1 MTRQPVHSILFTFIA
16 VIFILIV
23 SATIFTKQPYVD
35 EGWFYSPAY
44 NLVEHGFMGTSI
56 KETAGYP
63 WTKIDQLTYWQPP
76 VDFLMQA
83 GWYSIFGTG
92 LFSMRY
98 LSAVFA
104 LICLISIFSI
114 VRKVTGN
121 YWMALLAM
129 FLASIDLNFIDAA
142 SDGRMD
148 MMSTAFAFAAFAV
161 YLNERDKN
169 ISRAMLI
176 GHSLVVLSGLTHPDG
191 ILALFGMI
199 ALNIFMDRKNI
210 KFRHIFLATIPYILG
225 GLGWGLYIM
234 QDPQAFWDQFSVNL
248 LSKIGTGSIF
258 ESFKSEITGRYMR
271 AYGWT
276 DGSSALSR
284 LRIFVLLF
292 YFAGAAAS
300 FFIPRK
306 FSNRG
311 LNPLLLLFAAYFLVM
326 TLLIGYKWSRYVIY
340 ILPLYVSL
348 TAISGL
354 YLFNL
359 NKYNKYIIYTI
370 MVIITLMQLGSDF
383 RRVREDSYHNIY
395 MPVIMEVNQQ
405 IESGRFEDTQ
415 PLVSAGAELGFGLG
429 FDGQVIEDPML
440 GYYSGKLPD
449 IIVLE
454 PHYRG
459 WFEHLETEL
468 PEVYEYTQELM
479 ANRFVSVYRN
489 EKFEILVRKE

>member
-1 MTRQPVHSILFTFIA
+1 
-16 VIFILIV
+16 
-23 SATIFTKQPYVD
+23 
-35 EGWFYSPAY
+35 
-44 NLVEHGFMGTSI
+44 MGTSI

-98 LSAVFA
+98 LSAFFG

-129 FLASIDLNFIDAA
+129 FLASIDMNFINAA

-161 YLNERDKN
+161 YLYEREKN
-169 ISRAMLI
+169 ITRAMLA
-176 GHSLVVLSGLTHPDG
+176 GHTLVVLSGLTHPDG
-191 ILALFGMI
+191 ILALFGMV
-199 ALNIFMDRKNI
+199 ALNIYMDRKNI
-210 KFRHIFLATIPYILG
+210 KFRYVLLAAIPYVVG

-234 QDPQAFWDQFSVNL
+234 QDPQAFWDQFSGNF
-248 LSKIGTGSIF
+248 LSKVGSGAII

-276 DGSSALSR
+276 EGSSALSR

-300 FFIPRK
+300 FFIPKK
-306 FSNRG
+306 FCNRG
-311 LNPLLLLFAAYFLVM
+311 LNPLLLLFAVYFLTM
-326 TLLIGYKWSRYVIY
+326 TMLIGYKWFKYVIY
-340 ILPLYVSL
+340 ILPIYAML
-348 TAISGL
+348 TSISGL

-359 NKYNKYIIYTI
+359 NKYNKYIIYAI
-370 MVIITLMQLGSDF
+370 LIIVTLMQLGSDI
-383 RRVREDSYHNIY
+383 RRVREDTYNNIY
-395 MPVIMEVNQQ
+395 MPVINK
-405 IESGRFEDTQ
+405 INLHPGAAWLDKSQ
-415 PLVSAGAELGFGLG
+415 PFVFGGGELGFGLG

-440 GYYSGKLPD
+440 GYYSGKIPD
-449 IIVLE
+449 ILVLD

-459 WFEHLETEL
+459 WFEGLSTYL
-468 PEVYEYTQELM
+468 PEVYKYTQELI
-479 ANRFVSVYRN
+479 ANRFESVYKN
-489 EKFEILVRKE
+489 EKFEVLVRKE